1 MFWCFWDIC
10 VYHQLYSFNSL
21 YILFMVLYFYFLQ
34 FYYKPK
40 SLTIFYISRS
50 QLTHYL
56 KIKYHK
62 MSSKKILIASLL
74 ITKLAYMI
82 CMVLYVRAQKRHDL
96 HETEKIKTI
105 KLSIHSVYLLL
116 MGFLMIDIFR
126 PSFEA
131 KEVYVGKQEGRYLF
145 AFGVLS
151 LLEAAQYIFTY
162 LI

>member
-1 MFWCFWDIC
+1 
-10 VYHQLYSFNSL
+10 
-21 YILFMVLYFYFLQ
+21 
-34 FYYKPK
+34 
-40 SLTIFYISRS
+40 
-50 QLTHYL
+50 
-56 KIKYHK
+56 